1 MCNPVETKYQCGQ
14 CIVNGGQHKDT
25 VVVGAMTRVDRAVRL
40 TLVTLQ
46 ALQRQVRDVRLCNL
60 TTTDT
65 AWELRAQI
73 CGGECGKSHQG
84 QISQI
89 YHDQIATYLYQT
101 SKDSNFVLKRGL
113 TLTALNGRQGQ
124 NIPTLC
130 YRSPLG
136 QDTMTRSIDCHPQDT
151 MTRSIDCHKIH

>member
-14 CIVNGGQHKDT
+14 CIVNGGQHKDI

-40 TLVTLQ
+40 TLLTLQ

-73 CGGECGKSHQG
+73 EVNAAKVTKDKSHRYITTKQ
-84 QISQI
+84 QLIFI
-89 YHDQIATYLYQT
+89 
-101 SKDSNFVLKRGL
+101 KRV
-113 TLTALNGRQGQ
+113 R
-124 NIPTLC
+124 IPTLF
-130 YRSPLG
+130 
-136 QDTMTRSIDCHPQDT
+136 
-151 MTRSIDCHKIH
+151 

>member
-14 CIVNGGQHKDT
+14 CIVNGGQHKDI

-65 AWELRAQI
+65 AWELRTQMEVNAAKVTKD
-73 CGGECGKSHQG
+73 KSHRYITTKQ
-84 QISQI
+84 QLIFI
-89 YHDQIATYLYQT
+89 
-101 SKDSNFVLKRGL
+101 KRV
-113 TLTALNGRQGQ
+113 R
-124 NIPTLC
+124 IPTLF
-130 YRSPLG
+130 
-136 QDTMTRSIDCHPQDT
+136 
-151 MTRSIDCHKIH
+151 

>member
-1 MCNPVETKYQCGQ
+1 MCNPVETKYQCGE

-25 VVVGAMTRVDRAVRL
+25 VVVGAMTREDRAVRL

-73 CGGECGKSHQG
+73 CGGECGKVTKDKSHRYITTKQ
-84 QISQI
+84 QLIFI
-89 YHDQIATYLYQT
+89 
-101 SKDSNFVLKRGL
+101 KRV
-113 TLTALNGRQGQ
+113 R
-124 NIPTLC
+124 IPSLF
-130 YRSPLG
+130 
-136 QDTMTRSIDCHPQDT
+136 
-151 MTRSIDCHKIH
+151 